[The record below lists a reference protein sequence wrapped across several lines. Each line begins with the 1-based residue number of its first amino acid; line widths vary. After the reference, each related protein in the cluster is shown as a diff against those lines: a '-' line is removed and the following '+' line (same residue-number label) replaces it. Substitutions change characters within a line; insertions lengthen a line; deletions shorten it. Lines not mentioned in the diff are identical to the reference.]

1 LLFSEKPAGADGRL
15 LTHPRRKNKDALPGG
30 RQGAKRGAANCRGW
44 GARPSCYGE
53 IRVSRKGLSPG
64 RLEAFS
70 DGVIAVIITIMV
82 LELKVPGPDGVAG
95 LLVVLPT
102 VFLYLLTFVQIG
114 IYWVNHHY
122 LIDEVETV
130 SHGILWAN
138 LVFLFCLSLFPLATD
153 WIGVKGLSSFT
164 TALYAAVSIFPG
176 LGYMALWFQIRS
188 QSATAAH
195 ASWGKQIASVSL
207 YLAAIPVAYYRPAA
221 SLALIGIV
229 AILWLRPPKAR
240 VPPEGGYCKSPLW
253 TGAEPK
259 ESAPPT
265 ADKR

>member
-1 LLFSEKPAGADGRL
+1 VS
-15 LTHPRRKNKDALPGG
+15 
-30 RQGAKRGAANCRGW
+30 KR
-44 GARPSCYGE
+44 
-53 IRVSRKGLSPG
+53 GLSPG

-70 DGVIAVIITIMV
+70 DGVVAVIITIMV

-102 VFLYLLTFVQIG
+102 IFLYLLTFVQIG

-122 LIDEVETV
+122 LVDEVKTV

-138 LVFLFCLSLFPLATD
+138 LAFLFCLSLFPFATD

-164 TALYAAVSIFPG
+164 TALYAAVSILPG
-176 LGYMALWFQIRS
+176 LGYMALWAQIRS
-188 QSATAAH
+188 QSTAPAH

-207 YLAAIPVAYYRPAA
+207 YLAAIPLAYYRLVA

-229 AILWLRPPKAR
+229 AVLWLLPPKPR
-240 VPPEGGYCKSPLW
+240 VPLEGCHCKSSQW
-253 TGAEPK
+253 AGAEPK
-259 ESAPPT
+259 ESAPPK
-265 ADKR
+265 AGQR